1 MTDDRLRYD
10 QMVER
15 ALRNVVRDALQQAAE
30 QGLPGD
36 HHFYLTF
43 ATDYPGVDIPSYLH
57 EQYPGEMTIVLQYQF
72 YGLEVTDVGFKVTL
86 SFNNKN
92 ERLSI
97 PLAAITTFADPSV
110 NFALQFQA
118 LPHQEDAAEE
128 DGGEANQ
135 QAIAPIVK
143 SEGTAAE
150 DASDDQPAE
159 DGSGNVVTLDT
170 FRKK

>member
-1 MTDDRLRYD
+1 MSDDRLRYD
-10 QMVER
+10 QMVEK
-15 ALRNVVRDALQQAAE
+15 ALRNVVRDALQRAAE

-43 ATDYPGVDIPSYLH
+43 ATDYPGVDIPDYLK

-72 YGLEVTDVGFKVTL
+72 YGLEVTDTGFKVTL

-118 LPHQEDAAEE
+118 LPHQEDEE
-128 DGGEANQ
+128 GGEEGAKTR
-135 QAIAPIVK
+135 AIAPVAEADNSD
-143 SEGTAAE
+143 SEDKPDREESA
-150 DASDDQPAE
+150 
-159 DGSGNVVTLDT
+159 NVVTLDT

>member
-1 MTDDRLRYD
+1 
-10 QMVER
+10 MVEK
-15 ALRNVVRDALQQAAE
+15 ALRNVVRDALQQASE
-30 QGLPGD
+30 QGLPGE

-72 YGLEVTDVGFKVTL
+72 YGLEISDTGFKVTL

-118 LPHQEDAAEE
+118 LPHQEEDESADDAETEVTAVAPVTNSDVPATE
-128 DGGEANQ
+128 DG
-135 QAIAPIVK
+135 
-143 SEGTAAE
+143 T
-150 DASDDQPAE
+150 DQPTE
-159 DGSGNVVTLDT
+159 DESGNVVTLDT

>member
-1 MTDDRLRYD
+1 
-10 QMVER
+10 MVER

-72 YGLEVTDVGFKVTL
+72 YGLEVSDTGFKVTL

-118 LPHQEDAAEE
+118 LPHQEEEEAGEEGETKTRAIAPVVEAENAVG
-128 DGGEANQ
+128 DDEANQ
-135 QAIAPIVK
+135 D
-143 SEGTAAE
+143 EAA
-150 DASDDQPAE
+150 
-159 DGSGNVVTLDT
+159 NVVTLDT

>member
-1 MTDDRLRYD
+1 MTEDRLRYD

-57 EQYPGEMTIVLQYQF
+57 DQYPGEMTIVLQYQF
-72 YGLEVTDVGFKVTL
+72 YGLEVTDTGFKVTL

-118 LPHQEDAAEE
+118 LPHQEEEEIGQEGEPKARAVAPVAEVEKSAGDDETGTKEAA
-128 DGGEANQ
+128 
-135 QAIAPIVK
+135 
-143 SEGTAAE
+143 
-150 DASDDQPAE
+150 
-159 DGSGNVVTLDT
+159 NVVTLDT